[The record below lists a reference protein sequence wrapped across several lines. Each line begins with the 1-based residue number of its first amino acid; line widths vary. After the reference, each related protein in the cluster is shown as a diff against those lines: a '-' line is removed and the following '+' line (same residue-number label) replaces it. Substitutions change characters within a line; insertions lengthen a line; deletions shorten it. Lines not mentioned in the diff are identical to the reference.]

1 MYGPDQENIYYYITL
16 MNETYHQ
23 PAMPEG
29 AEDGIR
35 RGIYKLL
42 SNDGDKGKVQLLG
55 SGTILN
61 EVMKAGEILSSEYG
75 IGSDVFSVTSFNEL
89 ARDGQ
94 DAARQNLLQPEAEPR
109 VPYIANVLGA
119 EPAIAATDYM
129 KNYAEQVR
137 AFIPA
142 ESYAVLGT
150 DGYGRSDS
158 RENLRTHFEVNRHY
172 VVVATLNELAKRGDV
187 EPSTVTEA
195 ISKYEIDVNKPN
207 PLFC

>member
-29 AEDGIR
+29 AEVGIR

-109 VPYIANVLGA
+109 APYIAKVLGA

-142 ESYAVLGT
+142 ESFAVLGT